1 MATVTFAGVG
11 KVYADGT
18 RALTGFALDIADGE
32 FVVLVG
38 PSGCGKT
45 TALRMVAG
53 LEEITEGEIRI
64 GSDVVNELEPRDRD
78 VAMVFQNYA
87 LYPHMSVFEN
97 ISFGLETRRVPKGEI
112 RRKVEE
118 IAGVLGLRDQL
129 RRKPRQ
135 LSGGQR
141 QRVAMGRAIV
151 RSPRVFLMDEP
162 LSNLDAKL
170 RVQMRAE
177 ISRIQRSLGAT
188 TIYVTHDQ
196 VEAMTMGDRV
206 AVLRR
211 GVLQQEGPPQALYD
225 NPRNLFVASFIGS
238 PAMNLVRVVLE
249 RVDERLTIRLGEQ
262 RLEVPGA
269 VTASRPALDR
279 YLGREL
285 AVGIRPEHLQDAA
298 FGDPAQPRLRGQ
310 VRLTEALG
318 SERLAHVEVDAQPVL
333 TGDVMEV
340 ASDIDT
346 AALEELE
353 SEARAGRVV
362 VVGRF
367 DSRSQAAA
375 GEVAELAVDAFQLQF
390 FDLESGEA
398 IAG

>member
-1 MATVTFAGVG
+1 MAPVTFAAVG
-11 KVYADGT
+11 KVYPDGT
-18 RALTGFALDIADGE
+18 RAVAGLNLEIGDGE

-53 LEEITEGEIRI
+53 LEEITEGEVRI
-64 GSDVVNELEPRDRD
+64 GGDVVNDLEPRDRD
-78 VAMVFQNYA
+78 VSMVFQNYA
-87 LYPHMSVFEN
+87 LYPHMTVFEN
-97 ISFGLETRRVPKGEI
+97 IAFGLETRRVPKGEI

-151 RSPRVFLMDEP
+151 RNPRVFLMDEP

-206 AVLRR
+206 AVLRK

-225 NPRNLFVASFIGS
+225 NPTNLFVASFIGS
-238 PAMNLVRVVLE
+238 PAMNLLRARLE
-249 RVDERLTIRLGEQ
+249 RDRDGLTVRLGKQ
-262 RLEVPGA
+262 RLDVPA
-269 VTASRPALDR
+269 TVAAARPALQGYVDK
-279 YLGREL
+279 EL
-285 AVGIRPEHLQDAA
+285 AVGIRPEHLEDAL
-298 FGDPAQPRLRGQ
+298 FGERHRPRLLGE

-318 SERLAHVEVDAQPVL
+318 SERLAHVEVDAQPVV
-333 TGDVMEV
+333 TGDVREV

-353 SEARAGRVV
+353 SEARAGRVAL
-362 VVGRF
+362 VGRF
-367 DSRSQAAA
+367 DARSKVATGDA
-375 GEVAELAVDAFQLQF
+375 AELTVDAEHLQF
-390 FDLESGEA
+390 FDLESGCA
-398 IAG
+398 IVS

>member
-1 MATVTFAGVG
+1 MATVTFAEVG

-18 RALTGFALDIADGE
+18 RALTGFDLDIADGE

-238 PAMNLVRVVLE
+238 PAMNLVRAVLE